1 MAPLRRA
8 RPLPARVAARR
19 RCATT
24 APESKAIEPPSRA
37 QLWRLAL
44 NVGVPFVGFGFADNL
59 IMILAGDAID
69 KSIGVTLGISTLA
82 AAGIGNLLSDIV
94 GIGAG
99 DVIERYA
106 NVILGKSK
114 SKPLTTEQL
123 THRASRAVKG
133 WASAVGISV
142 GCVIGM
148 FPLLFL
154 GEKKELYFTSE
165 EMALYESVLR
175 PYGVSPQNFF
185 SMMRL
190 AKWREL
196 EPGEVLVRAGTKMD
210 RIVVLANGSIDSYEP
225 ASDGGLKRLYR
236 YRAKRDL
243 AEGGAAPAM
252 DKGGSAVPIRGCVI
266 GGTALLD
273 ASVRDH
279 PYPSTTIAAEKTR
292 VVEFDYGALRKDMDE
307 NPAIE
312 AAILNI
318 LYFDLVEGLRRRG
331 QYDFSAEQKKREPK
345 SAEERTATYALL
357 MQVVLSD
364 GVVHATEREFLSKY
378 VIEHSITE
386 AEHRAALA
394 SQGWTSAQ
402 WDAGVQDGT
411 STPTSQIRT
420 AIPGLLK
427 QAGIKSRITKA
438 SATDDGDAPP
448 PHKGGK

>member
-69 KSIGVTLGISTLA
+69 
-82 AAGIGNLLSDIV
+82 NDIA

-142 GCVIGM
+142 GRVIGM

-190 AKWREL
+190 A
-196 EPGEVLVRAGTKMD
+196 VRL
-210 RIVVLANGSIDSYEP
+210 R
-225 ASDGGLKRLYR
+225 
-236 YRAKRDL
+236 RA
-243 AEGGAAPAM
+243 
-252 DKGGSAVPIRGCVI
+252 
-266 GGTALLD
+266 
-273 ASVRDH
+273 
-279 PYPSTTIAAEKTR
+279 
-292 VVEFDYGALRKDMDE
+292 RKDMGE

-357 MQVVLSD
+357 MLCRAQGTGTREVVLSD

-438 SATDDGDAPP
+438 SATDDDAAPP

>member
-8 RPLPARVAARR
+8 RPLPSRVAARR

-69 KSIGVTLGISTLA
+69 
-82 AAGIGNLLSDIV
+82 NDIV

-252 DKGGSAVPIRGCVI
+252 DKGGATVPIRGCVI

-357 MQVVLSD
+357 MPVLMQVVLSD

-438 SATDDGDAPP
+438 SATDDDAAPP